1 MGSLSVRK
9 VLLNQ
14 WSCNLFCTKCPLYNN
29 NIVQRFPSKSFAS
42 SVTYNNYA
50 NRHFSSKTPSNS
62 SLAPAVAT
70 TPDNESHIEKISLD
84 PPKPKVPYF
93 SGYDIRELDP
103 ETKIKIHSASVEVAK
118 AQAASLVANKR
129 RRRRKEI
136 LIMDEEEYKD
146 KVILAKKGPLLDRR
160 GEAQSFFL
168 RSMAPDDF
176 NSTDILCTVQAD
188 IDLRPVAVRR
198 WLAKRKTD
206 NNIALQRYFNI
217 YRAVNMIHSKI
228 IHSLIG
234 NFNFFSASHQLYPK
248 TS

>member
-14 WSCNLFCTKCPLYNN
+14 WSCNFFCTKCPLYNN
-29 NIVQRFPSKSFAS
+29 SIFQRFPKPLVSSS
-42 SVTYNNYA
+42 SVIYNYA

-70 TPDNESHIEKISLD
+70 TTDNEGHIEKVT
-84 PPKPKVPYF
+84 PEPPKVPYF

-146 KVILAKKGPLLDRR
+146 KVILSKKGPLLDRR

-198 WLAKRKTD
+198 WLAKRKIQNQIDTQWYVFVY
-206 NNIALQRYFNI
+206 IL
-217 YRAVNMIHSKI
+217 
-228 IHSLIG
+228 
-234 NFNFFSASHQLYPK
+234 
-248 TS
+248 